1 MTLGLEN
8 TTLDSFVPV
17 YDAIPAKWEDARPF
31 VVEQLKMMA
40 NAINIREIGW
50 FLDEEL
56 ISGKIYIPGSETPN
70 NSGTNENFRTVLRKV
85 IEFPVVSAGV
95 NTQPHGITVDANF
108 TLIQLFGSVT
118 NAAAF
123 TGRPVPNGS
132 DTISYDATNII
143 MTTSAAYTRGLAVI
157 EYIQEL

>member
-1 MTLGLEN
+1 MTLGLDN

-56 ISGKIYIPGSETPN
+56 ISGRFI
-70 NSGTNENFRTVLRKV
+70 
-85 IEFPVVSAGV
+85 FPVARL
-95 NTQPHGITVDANF
+95 QIM
-108 TLIQLFGSVT
+108 
-118 NAAAF
+118 
-123 TGRPVPNGS
+123 PVQMKILGQFF
-132 DTISYDATNII
+132 
-143 MTTSAAYTRGLAVI
+143 VK
-157 EYIQEL
+157 